1 MDLTTQIT
9 EAINGWLQ
17 GLVAQLLGPALATA
31 GQLVFSTPAFDG
43 IPEIAATWSLVRG
56 IADALF
62 VVAFIAI
69 GIAVMVHGGS
79 DTRYQA
85 KVLVPR
91 LGLAALL
98 ANMSLTLC
106 GAFIRLNNAIVD
118 ALVGGSGTTPFG
130 DLAGIVRAGVVP
142 SQITG
147 VFIGLAAATMALLLV
162 ALYIGRDVVLLLA
175 IVLAPLA
182 LASSAFPPTAELARL
197 WARLFGALL
206 FVQVIQAVLV
216 AVVVELLRHLDWLG
230 GSGSELTSGLVLV
243 TVLYVLLQL
252 PFVAVRWAFQQ
263 PASWTAPLRTTVVA
277 ARRATAA

>member
-1 MDLTTQIT
+1 MDLTSQVA

-43 IPEIAATWSLVRG
+43 IPEIAATWSVVRG

-62 VVAFIAI
+62 VLAFLVI
-69 GIAVMVHGGS
+69 GIVVMARGGS
-79 DTRYQA
+79 DTRYSA

-98 ANMSLTLC
+98 ANVSLTVC
-106 GAFIRLNNAIVD
+106 GAFIRLNNAIVE
-118 ALVGGSGTTPFG
+118 ALVGGAGATPFG
-130 DLAGIVRAGVVP
+130 DLAGIVRAGAVP
-142 SQITG
+142 SQVTG
-147 VFIGLAAATMALLLV
+147 VFVGLAAATMALLLV

-182 LASSAFPPTAELARL
+182 LAASAFPPTAELARL

-216 AVVVELLRHLDWLG
+216 VVLVQLLRHLDWLG
-230 GSGSELTSGLVLV
+230 GSGSELVSGLVLV

-252 PFVAVRWAFQQ
+252 PFVAMRWAFQQ
-263 PASWTAPLRTTVVA
+263 QASWTAPLRTTFVS
-277 ARRATAA
+277 ARRAMAA

>member
-1 MDLTTQIT
+1 MDLTSQVT

-31 GQLVFSTPAFDG
+31 GQLVFSTPAFEG
-43 IPEIAATWSLVRG
+43 IPEIAATWSVVRG
-56 IADALF
+56 VADALF
-62 VVAFIAI
+62 AVAFLAI
-69 GIAVMVHGGS
+69 GIAVMAHGGS
-79 DTRYQA
+79 DTRYSA

-98 ANMSLTLC
+98 ANVSLTLC
-106 GAFIRLNNAIVD
+106 GALIRLNNAIVE
-118 ALVGGSGTTPFG
+118 ALVGGSRATPFG
-130 DLAGIVRAGVVP
+130 DLASIAPVGAVP
-142 SQITG
+142 SPITA
-147 VFIGLAAATMALLLV
+147 VFVGLAAATMALLLV

-182 LASSAFPPTAELARL
+182 LAASAFPPTAELARL

-216 AVVVELLRHLDWLG
+216 AVLVQLLRHVDWLG
-230 GSGSELTSGLVLV
+230 GSGSELISGLVLV

-263 PASWTAPLRTTVVA
+263 PAGWTAPLRKTVVA
-277 ARRATAA
+277 ARRAMAA